1 MAMWS
6 DTAKNPQLFFLDA
19 RVAVVFMVFFL
30 HMSLWT
36 FVFSFVTSLVL
47 SILPFFGVDL
57 KNLWRQVVIWIA
69 GKRLQAETPEWVIL
83 RRMRTQFIVPR
94 K

>member
-6 DTAKNPQLFFLDA
+6 DTAKSPQLFFLDA
-19 RVAVVFMVFFL
+19 RVALVFMVFFI

-36 FVFSFVTSLVL
+36 FAFSFSVSLVL
-47 SILPFFGVDL
+47 SVLPFFGVDL
-57 KNLWRQVVIWIA
+57 KNLWRQVAIWIA
-69 GKRLQAETPEWVIL
+69 GKRLQAGTSEWVYL
-83 RRMRTQFIVPR
+83 RRLRQQRILPG